1 MKCYRI
7 VAAENFDVD
16 NYLPTTEIE
25 IIDLKLE
32 SKLTNIWKI
41 PYVSSFFLNESFPYF
56 ITFIITFIKLE
67 NAKKNIL
74 KLRRI
79 KALHKVP

>member
-1 MKCYRI
+1 MIAVEEQLISNLSLFKHGTLWLPDDPSIVEGYNESIMKCYRI

-41 PYVSSFFLNESFPYF
+41 PYVSSFF
-56 ITFIITFIKLE
+56 
-67 NAKKNIL
+67 
-74 KLRRI
+74 
-79 KALHKVP
+79 